1 MIKVLQV
8 YRTYFPDSQGGLQE
22 TIRQIALNTKPQ
34 GVVSRIFAPSPDPS
48 STVIQSTEGEIHQV
62 KLDFEIASCGFSFSG
77 LKKFNELADWAD
89 IIHYHFPWPFA
100 DFLYFYNQR
109 YGRRHRK
116 KTKPALLTY
125 HSDIVRQELLLK
137 FYSPL
142 MNRFLDSVDH
152 IVCTSEN
159 YQKSSE
165 NLQKRT
171 YKTSI
176 IPIGLN
182 EDSYPPVDTNVLS
195 TMREKFGENFFLFVG
210 VLRYYKGLHILLQAM
225 VDAPYSVVIVGK
237 GPNRTQLENQAKE
250 LGLTNVKF
258 TGYISDEEKV
268 ALYSL
273 SCGVV
278 FPSHLRSEAFGVTLL
293 EGAMYGKPLISAEAG
308 SGTSHVNAHGE
319 TGLVVKPD
327 DVDDLKQA
335 MLKIYL
341 EPELAKTFGN
351 NARKRFETL
360 FSGSAMGDAYADVYR
375 YLLEQSS

>member
-22 TIRQIALNTKPQ
+22 TIRQIALNTISQ
-34 GVVSRIFAPSPDPS
+34 GVVSRIFAPSPVPS
-48 STVIQSTEGEIHQV
+48 PAVLQSNEGEIHQV

-109 YGRRHRK
+109 HRRRHQK
-116 KTKPALLTY
+116 PPTPALLTY
-125 HSDIVRQELLLK
+125 HSDIVRQQLLLS
-137 FYSPL
+137 FYAPL

-159 YQKSSE
+159 YQKTSK
-165 NLQKRT
+165 NLQNRKH
-171 YKTSI
+171 KTSI

-182 EDSYPPVDTNVLS
+182 EDSYPAVDTDVLR

-225 VDAPYSVVIVGK
+225 VDMPFSVVIVGK
-237 GPNRTQLENQAKE
+237 GPNRTQFEDQAKE
-250 LGLTNVKF
+250 LRLTNVKF
-258 TGYISDEEKV
+258 AGYISDEEKV

-293 EGAMYGKPLISAEAG
+293 EGAMYGRPLISAEAG

-319 TGLVVKPD
+319 TGLVVKAD
-327 DVDDLKQA
+327 DADELKQA
-335 MLKIYL
+335 MKKIYF
-341 EPELAKTFGN
+341 EPELAKTFGD
-351 NARKRFETL
+351 NARKRFEKL
-360 FSGSAMGDAYADVYR
+360 FSGHAMGEAYVDVYR
-375 YLLEQSS
+375 SLLELPL